1 MGRISAVFAVSGA
14 MLSALAVPAAAQEHR
29 WETTGN
35 AKFEFTMCFPA
46 DLMTPQPESDD
57 GDGRILLAKD
67 GTELRVWGSYN
78 TQDLTPAQALANQTK
93 YIEKD
98 GGKVSYKVARADWLV
113 LSGTMGD
120 RIFYQR
126 ASYDKV
132 RFASFRL
139 TYPKAQAAKWKPIAE
154 HLSTCL
160 DGHPQ

>member
-1 MGRISAVFAVSGA
+1 MGMISAAFAVSGA
-14 MLSALAVPAAAQEHR
+14 VLSALALPAAAQGHR

-46 DLMTPQPESDD
+46 DLMTPQLESDD
-57 GDGRILLAKD
+57 GDGRIFLAKD
-67 GTELRVWGSYN
+67 GTELRVWGTFN
-78 TQDLTPAQALANQTK
+78 TQNLTPEQALANQTK

-98 GGKVSYKVARADWLV
+98 GGNVSYKVARADWLV

-120 RIFYQR
+120 RMFYQR

-139 TYPKAQAAKWKPIAE
+139 TYPKAHVAKWKPIAA

-160 DGHPQ
+160 DGHPE